1 MKIKPLSIKVK
12 ITLWFTALIIFMCAA
27 MFVLLFVISTSVLHR
42 DVKEDLVNLVTANA
56 QEIEYC
62 TYDEYSE
69 REYGDQFV
77 IYNDGYL
84 EIDDDFLD
92 SYDGVF
98 TALYD
103 SQGELLYGQVVKG
116 APIIYTSDIKSFK
129 SNSEKYYVYC
139 VALEGDGLD
148 GLILEGA
155 ANENANKTVLTRVSN
170 MYLVV
175 LPFLALSAIVG
186 GYLLAKRFLKPID
199 EISASAEKISNGED
213 LSQRIQLKEGG
224 DELHRLAD
232 TFNGMFERL
241 EKSFEDEKQFTSD
254 ISHELRTPVTTALA
268 QSELVLE
275 ENPAPEEYRQALQVI
290 KKQCLRMKSILDDMM
305 SFSRLEKTE
314 KLSQT
319 EIIDFSELVG
329 CICEEQSMRKDKN
342 ISIESKAEKG
352 IFVSG
357 SYNLLIS
364 LVENLISNAFRYGRE
379 NGYIKVSLEK
389 NEFELILRVADNGT
403 GVAPEI
409 QDKIFNRFFRGDSS
423 RNSDESRYGLGLG
436 LPMARRIAVL
446 HGGTLELESS
456 SENGST
462 FCVKL
467 PIANKQ
473 Q

>member
-12 ITLWFTALIIFMCAA
+12 ITLWFTALIVFMCAA

-42 DVKEDLVNLVTANA
+42 DVKEDLVNLVTANS

-103 SQGELLYGQVVKG
+103 AQGELLYGQVVKG
-116 APIIYTSDIKSFK
+116 APIVYSSDVKSFK
-129 SNSEKYYVYC
+129 SNGEKYYVYC
-139 VALEGDGLD
+139 TALEGDGLD
-148 GLILEGA
+148 GLILQGA
-155 ANENANKTVLTRVSN
+155 VNENANKTVLTRVSN
-170 MYLVV
+170 MYLFA
-175 LPFLALSAIVG
+175 LPFLAVFAIVG

-199 EISASAEKISNGED
+199 EISASAEKISNGDD
-213 LSQRIQLKEGG
+213 LSQRIELNEGQ

-232 TFNGMFERL
+232 TFNSMFERL
-241 EKSFEDEKQFTSD
+241 EKSFEDEKQFTTD

-275 ENPAPEEYRQALQVI
+275 ENSTPEEYRQAILVI
-290 KKQCLRMKSILDDMM
+290 QRQCKRMKLILDEMM

-319 EIIDFSELVG
+319 ETIDFSELVG
-329 CICEEQSMRKDKN
+329 CICEEQSMRKEKN
-342 ISIESKAEKG
+342 ITLESNLKKG
-352 IFVSG
+352 LFVSG

-379 NGYIKVSLEK
+379 NGNIKVSLDN
-389 NEFELILRVADNGT
+389 NENELTLKVSDDGAGIAL
-403 GVAPEI
+403 EI
-409 QDKIFNRFFRGDSS
+409 QDKIFNRFFRGDTS
-423 RNSDESRYGLGLG
+423 RNSDSARYGLGLG

-446 HGGTLELESS
+446 HGGTLELENS
-456 SENGST
+456 SEKGST
-462 FCVKL
+462 FTVKL
-467 PIANKQ
+467 PLANKQ

>member
-1 MKIKPLSIKVK
+1 
-12 ITLWFTALIIFMCAA
+12 
-27 MFVLLFVISTSVLHR
+27 
-42 DVKEDLVNLVTANA
+42 
-56 QEIEYC
+56 
-62 TYDEYSE
+62 
-69 REYGDQFV
+69 
-77 IYNDGYL
+77 
-84 EIDDDFLD
+84 
-92 SYDGVF
+92 
-98 TALYD
+98 
-103 SQGELLYGQVVKG
+103 
-116 APIIYTSDIKSFK
+116 
-129 SNSEKYYVYC
+129 
-139 VALEGDGLD
+139 
-148 GLILEGA
+148 
-155 ANENANKTVLTRVSN
+155 
-170 MYLVV
+170 
-175 LPFLALSAIVG
+175 
-186 GYLLAKRFLKPID
+186 
-199 EISASAEKISNGED
+199 
-213 LSQRIQLKEGG
+213 
-224 DELHRLAD
+224 
-232 TFNGMFERL
+232 
-241 EKSFEDEKQFTSD
+241 
-254 ISHELRTPVTTALA
+254 
-268 QSELVLE
+268 
-275 ENPAPEEYRQALQVI
+275 
-290 KKQCLRMKSILDDMM
+290 
-305 SFSRLEKTE
+305 
-314 KLSQT
+314 
-319 EIIDFSELVG
+319 
-329 CICEEQSMRKDKN
+329 MRKDKN